1 MESTTDRVSARAR
14 AVPPSLIRRMFDMT
28 PRVPGAI
35 SLAVGE
41 PGFATPPHIV
51 EAACQALHDGFTNYS
66 PNEGYLD
73 LREAIA
79 EKLER
84 ANGYRVDP
92 ASEAFVTVGAME
104 ALLLTFMVGIDPG
117 DEVLITDPS
126 YTNFEGQITLAGGRP
141 VFVPTDP
148 ERGYLPH
155 AGDLEAAVTPRT
167 RAILVNSPSN
177 PTGAVYPRDLLHA
190 IADISVRH
198 DLLLVSDETYGAL
211 TYGDI
216 RSVSPASF
224 PGLRDRTVSIYSF
237 SKEYAMT
244 GWRIGYLT
252 GPAPMLEVMA
262 PVQEAMASCVNSAT
276 QRAALAALRG
286 PQDCVEMMRRAYERR
301 RDLVVERLRRIP
313 GVRCPRPDGAFYA
326 FPDVRA
332 VAHDTRR
339 LAERLLFDHRVVVS
353 PGEAFGPRSEGFVR
367 LTCGKANALKPRS
380 LAAIER
386 ALDEAAGGEARG
398 LVLTG
403 YDRFFSAGLDL
414 VTLYGLERDAMDAF
428 MAWFDAVMR

>member
-1 MESTTDRVSARAR
+1 MAKASRTDRVSERAR
-14 AVPPSLIRRMFDMT
+14 AVPASLIRHMFDLA

-41 PGFATPPHIV
+41 PGFPTPPHIV
-51 EAACQALHDGFTNYS
+51 DAACAALRDGYTKYS
-66 PNEGYLD
+66 PNAGYLD

-79 EKLER
+79 EKVER
-84 ANGYRVDP
+84 VNGYRVDP
-92 ASEAFVTVGAME
+92 ATEVFVTVGAME
-104 ALLLTFMVGIDPG
+104 ALMLTFMVGIDPG
-117 DEVLITDPS
+117 AEVLITDPS

-148 ERGYLPH
+148 DRGYLPH
-155 AGDLEAAVTPRT
+155 VEAVAAAITPRT

-190 IADISVRH
+190 IAGLCLQH
-198 DLLLVSDETYGAL
+198 DLLLVSDETYDAL

-216 RSVSPASF
+216 RSVSPAAF

-252 GPAPMLEVMA
+252 GPAPMLRAMA
-262 PVQEAMASCVNSAT
+262 TVQEQMASCVNAAT

-286 PQDCVEMMRRAYERR
+286 PQDSVEAMRQAYQRR
-301 RDLVVERLRRIP
+301 RDLVVARLNGMP

-332 VAHDTRR
+332 IAGDTRT

-353 PGEAFGPRSEGFVR
+353 PGEAFGPRSGGFLRLSYASSDADLAEGLAR
-367 LTCGKANALKPRS
+367 LERG
-380 LAAIER
+380 LAA
-386 ALDEAAGGEARG
+386 ARNG
-398 LVLTG
+398 
-403 YDRFFSAGLDL
+403 
-414 VTLYGLERDAMDAF
+414 
-428 MAWFDAVMR
+428 

>member
-1 MESTTDRVSARAR
+1 MGSTTDRVSARAR
-14 AVPPSLIRRMFDMT
+14 AVPASLIRRMFDLT
-28 PRVPGAI
+28 PQVPGAI

-41 PGFATPPHIV
+41 PGFPTPPHIV
-51 EAACQALHDGFTNYS
+51 EAACQALHDGFTKYS

-79 EKLER
+79 EKLLR
-84 ANGYRVDP
+84 VNGYRADP
-92 ASEAFVTVGAME
+92 ASEVFVTVGAME
-104 ALLLTFMVGIDPG
+104 ALALTFMVGIDPG

-155 AGDLEAAVTPRT
+155 AEDVAAAVTPRT

-190 IADISVRH
+190 IAEIAVRH

-224 PGLRDRTVSIYSF
+224 PGMRDRTVSIYSF

-252 GPAPMLEVMA
+252 GPAPMLRVMA
-262 PVQEAMASCVNSAT
+262 VVQEQMASCVNAAT
-276 QRAALAALRG
+276 QRAAIAAIRG
-286 PQDCVEMMRRAYERR
+286 PQDCVETMRQAYQRR
-301 RDLVVERLRRIP
+301 RDLVVERLRRIS
-313 GVRCPRPDGAFYA
+313 GVRCPVPDGAFYA
-326 FPDVRA
+326 FPDVRG
-332 VAHDTRR
+332 VTSDTRS

-353 PGEAFGPRSEGFVR
+353 PGEAFGPRSRGFLRLSYASSDADLAEGLTR
-367 LTCGKANALKPRS
+367 LEAG
-380 LAAIER
+380 LAA
-386 ALDEAAGGEARG
+386 AR
-398 LVLTG
+398 
-403 YDRFFSAGLDL
+403 
-414 VTLYGLERDAMDAF
+414 RD
-428 MAWFDAVMR
+428 

>member
-1 MESTTDRVSARAR
+1 MGTTTDRVSARAR

-51 EAACQALHDGFTNYS
+51 EAACQALRDGFTKYS

-79 EKLER
+79 EKIER
-84 ANGYRVDP
+84 VNGYRADP
-92 ASEAFVTVGAME
+92 ASEVFVTVGAME

-141 VFVPTDP
+141 IFVPTDP

-155 AGDLEAAVTPRT
+155 AEDVAAAVTPRT

-177 PTGAVYPRDLLHA
+177 PTGAVYPRDLLHE
-190 IADISVRH
+190 IAELCVRH
-198 DLLLVSDETYGAL
+198 DLLLVSDETYDAL

-216 RSVSPASF
+216 RTVSPASF
-224 PGLRDRTVSIYSF
+224 PGLRERTVSIHSF

-252 GPAPMLEVMA
+252 GPASMLRVMA
-262 PVQEAMASCVNSAT
+262 VVQEQMASCVNAAT
-276 QRAALAALRG
+276 QRAALAAIRG
-286 PQDCVEMMRRAYERR
+286 PQDCVETMRLAYQRR
-301 RDLVVERLRRIP
+301 RDVVVERLRRIP

-332 VAHDTRR
+332 VSQDTRS
-339 LAERLLFDHRVVVS
+339 LAERLLFDHKVVVS
-353 PGEAFGPRSEGFVR
+353 PGEAFGPRSAGFLRLSYASSDEDLAEGLARLEAGFAAVR
-367 LTCGKANALKPRS
+367 PG
-380 LAAIER
+380 
-386 ALDEAAGGEARG
+386 
-398 LVLTG
+398 
-403 YDRFFSAGLDL
+403 
-414 VTLYGLERDAMDAF
+414 
-428 MAWFDAVMR
+428 

>member
-1 MESTTDRVSARAR
+1 MGSTTDRVSARAR
-14 AVPPSLIRRMFDMT
+14 AVPVSPIRRMFDLT

-51 EAACQALHDGFTNYS
+51 EAACQALRDGFTKYS
-66 PNEGYLD
+66 PNPGYLE

-84 ANGYRVDP
+84 VNGYRVDP
-92 ASEAFVTVGAME
+92 GSEVFVTVGAMQ
-104 ALLLTFMVGIDPG
+104 ALALTFMVGIDPG
-117 DEVLITDPS
+117 DEVLVTDPS
-126 YTNFEGQITLAGGRP
+126 YTNFAATIALAGGRA

-155 AGDLEAAVTPRT
+155 VGDVAAAITPRT
-167 RAILVNSPSN
+167 RAILVNSPAN

-190 IADISVRH
+190 IAELCVRH
-198 DLLLVSDETYGAL
+198 DLLLVSDETYEAL

-216 RSVSPASF
+216 RNVSPASF
-224 PGLRDRTVSIYSF
+224 PGLADRTISIYSF

-286 PQDCVEMMRRAYERR
+286 PQACVETMRRAYQRR
-301 RDLVVERLRRIP
+301 RDLVVERMSRVP

-332 VAHDTRR
+332 VTRDTQR
-339 LAERLLFDHRVVVS
+339 LAERLLFEHKVVVS
-353 PGEAFGPRSEGFVR
+353 PGEAFGPRSAGFIRLSYAASDDDLAEGLTR
-367 LTCGKANALKPRS
+367 LEAG
-380 LAAIER
+380 LAA
-386 ALDEAAGGEARG
+386 AREG
-398 LVLTG
+398 
-403 YDRFFSAGLDL
+403 
-414 VTLYGLERDAMDAF
+414 
-428 MAWFDAVMR
+428 